1 MPNIDLSGIL
11 STFLTNAASDGTVT
25 KGLIS
30 EPEATVEKATG
41 ISLGGINLKTIIPVA
56 VGILVAFAMNTGQAK
71 TQKAAEAKV
80 EEGAL
85 DLSSM
90 NVGSLL
96 GGLDLASLLGG
107 STATATATETATAS
121 VTDTITNAITDQVKK
136 SVVDS
141 ITSQLL
147 GGSTTTTAATTT
159 TTASSGSGDLVGNI
173 LSGVVGGLLGKK

>member
-11 STFLTNAASDGTVT
+11 SSFLTSAASDGTVT

-41 ISLGGINLKTIIPVA
+41 LSLGGINLKSIIPVA
-56 VGILVAFAMNTGQAK
+56 VGILVAFAMNSGQAK
-71 TQKAAEAKV
+71 TAKAAETKV

-85 DLSSM
+85 DLSGM
-90 NVGSLL
+90 NVASLL
-96 GGLDLASLLGG
+96 GGLDLTSLLGG
-107 STATATATETATAS
+107 SATAAATETASTS
-121 VTDTITNAITDQVKK
+121 VTDTITDAITEQVKK

-147 GGSTTTTAATTT
+147 GGTTTTAATTS
-159 TTASSGSGDLVGNI
+159 TASSGSGDLVGNI
-173 LSGVVGGLLGKK
+173 LSGVVGNLLKK